1 MYFES
6 IAAAMDMNGHG
17 VYVWL
22 AYAITVSLL
31 VWLFWAPARQLRVRR
46 LWLIAEEQRRLASEA
61 LRSGATPPHDT
72 AADGRSSSMESS
84 G

>member
-6 IAAAMDMNGHG
+6 IAAAMDMDGHG

-31 VWLFWAPARQLRVRR
+31 IGLLWVPARQLRVRK
-46 LWLIAEEQRRLASEA
+46 LWLIAEEQRRHASETP
-61 LRSGATPPHDT
+61 RSDATQPQDL
-72 AADGRSSSMESS
+72 AADVRSESVGSS